1 MEKLLFIASVGLMN
15 NKEVHHL
22 QSSPSHTNIDTDTF
36 YVLALESILFCSYHF
51 LINIHGSLTVIEYS
65 FLSGRGGAWP
75 GLGRSSVGMWN
86 ARAGVVS

>member
-22 QSSPSHTNIDTDTF
+22 ESSASLTTADTNTF
-36 YVLALESILFCSYHF
+36 YVLASESILFCSDHF

-65 FLSGRGGAWP
+65 FLSG
-75 GLGRSSVGMWN
+75 VG
-86 ARAGVVS
+86 